1 MGQQKLSPLCR
12 LCAKKIKSEDELVL
26 GRKPLCNYF
35 SSIKLNKVDLYNLAI
50 GQCLSCGLVQL
61 TQHPQAIAITPRHS
75 WLRYNE
81 PESHLDEVGDYLN
94 LAFAVGG
101 PEVLALGPFEQP
113 LIKLLGSQFQKKEV
127 DINKYI
133 SVVEDRFPYLEAYQ
147 SLCAKETVE
156 LIKDEL
162 GLSDLVICRY
172 LLEHSNQPVQFLQSL
187 GQLLKTDGMLYI
199 EIPDSRKFLE
209 SCDYSFIWEEHLS
222 YFTDETFRYLA
233 EISGYEIVRSMK
245 FSGALEDALVY
256 ILKPRLGSYKV
267 DSSCLQSQCNV
278 FRRYIDN
285 FSIIQKKYHEEFENL
300 VSSGKKLALF
310 GAGHQ
315 AIMFINLFQVDR
327 YLSCIIDDDCNKV
340 GTFLPGTNLEI
351 ISSSEAFRDKLFS
364 TFLLAISPN
373 IEEKIVHKIQESYR
387 QDCSYYSIFQ
397 KSELGTLIS
406 Q

>member
-1 MGQQKLSPLCR
+1 
-12 LCAKKIKSEDELVL
+12 
-26 GRKPLCNYF
+26 
-35 SSIKLNKVDLYNLAI
+35 
-50 GQCLSCGLVQL
+50 
-61 TQHPQAIAITPRHS
+61 
-75 WLRYNE
+75 
-81 PESHLDEVGDYLN
+81 
-94 LAFAVGG
+94 
-101 PEVLALGPFEQP
+101 
-113 LIKLLGSQFQKKEV
+113 
-127 DINKYI
+127 
-133 SVVEDRFPYLEAYQ
+133 
-147 SLCAKETVE
+147 
-156 LIKDEL
+156 
-162 GLSDLVICRY
+162 
-172 LLEHSNQPVQFLQSL
+172 VQFLQSL